1 MINTRIVL
9 VLGFFLFTQV
19 IYSQVITLCGKVY
32 DEGGKPVFA
41 TNIFLSKHNTIGTT
55 TDFEGQFSLPLS
67 DDIISGS
74 DTLVFSFIGYN
85 TRRLPLGS
93 INLDDSLI
101 IFLTESAMTL
111 NAIVVEAR
119 KSISREF
126 SIKTMDKMQ
135 IYLNPLASAD
145 PLKALAILPSS
156 TNTSETANPEL
167 RGSSAS
173 RTRVLLN
180 GVPVSNPVRNSQING
195 FGFFSLFNPDL
206 IKSELIYPSHPPL
219 IYGNSSAGM
228 IELETNDELKNN
240 RYQVS
245 SSLASVGI
253 CISTQIKKSSFVQL
267 YGNLMFSQGIQRINP
282 NAFKHLQYFNSN
294 DAGINFHS
302 QISEHFSLNLYNYL
316 VAESSDVLLNI
327 LTWND
332 NAKAKTTRDF
342 TILNL
347 KYQKQKNYFW
357 VNLGTNFNRSSFAFG
372 NMKSICSQH
381 QLYISMNYKYQLS
394 EKASLQTGIS
404 NELWHYR
411 FHNELPVYYYALS
424 PSSPS
429 YHEDT
434 TLHMNLPEAYLYWRF
449 KPIPKIILG
458 FGMRKNLYRLPGNN
472 PGYLSLQANIRY
484 NFLPDHSLLVS
495 AGRYHSITEPSYGNN
510 KLFLLSA
517 HQVSLEYLYKTSK
530 TNISLSGYYKHE
542 TGDTTGHRKI
552 SGIEIMAEHY
562 LFRSLKI
569 ILSNTFLN
577 TDLADDDIYNT
588 DSKVPG
594 YFLVTTLSYNNSS
607 IINVSV
613 SWLNRQGRLYVPVQS
628 SLYDPVVEFYQPL
641 YHSDHEIEK
650 FDNYNTINLVL
661 SKSFIVKK
669 ISLLI
674 YGSVFN
680 ILNTSNQK
688 NLVYNHDYSEYHFNY
703 YQKRSLY
710 FGLVMSMTD

>member
-1 MINTRIVL
+1 MINSRIVL
-9 VLGFFLFTQV
+9 VFGFFLFTQV
-19 IYSQVITLCGKVY
+19 SYSQAISLGGKVC
-32 DEGGKPVFA
+32 DEGGNPIFA
-41 TNIFLSKHNTIGTT
+41 ANVYLSKHNTIGTT

-67 DDIISGS
+67 DDIISDY

-85 TRRLPLGS
+85 TRRIPLSS
-93 INLDDSLI
+93 INIDDSLI
-101 IFLTESAMTL
+101 ILLTQNAMTL
-111 NAIVVEAR
+111 DDIIVGAR

-126 SIKTMDKMQ
+126 SIKEMDKMQ

-173 RTRVLLN
+173 RTRVFLN

-195 FGFFSLFNPDL
+195 IGFFSLFNPDL

-228 IELETNDELKNN
+228 IELETNDELDYNK
-240 RYQVS
+240 YQVS
-245 SSLASVGI
+245 SSLASSGI
-253 CISTQIKKSSFVQL
+253 CISKQIKNSSFVQV
-267 YGNLMFSQGIQRINP
+267 YGNLMFSQGMLLINP
-282 NAFKHLQYFNSN
+282 KAFRHLQYFSSN

-316 VAESSDVLLNI
+316 VSESSDVLLNI
-327 LTWND
+327 FTWKD

-342 TILNL
+342 TIINL
-347 KYQKQKNYFW
+347 KYQKQKSYFW
-357 VNLGTNFNRSSFAFG
+357 INMGTNFNRSSFVFG
-372 NMKSICSQH
+372 NMQSICSQH
-381 QLYISMNYKYQLS
+381 QLYISMNYKYQLFN
-394 EKASLQTGIS
+394 KVSLQTGIS

-411 FHNELPVYYYALS
+411 FHNKLPVYYYALS

-434 TLHMNLPEAYLYWRF
+434 TFHMNLPEAYLYWRF
-449 KPIPKIILG
+449 KPIKSIILG

-484 NFLPDHSLLVS
+484 NFLSDHSLLVS
-495 AGRYHSITEPSYGNN
+495 AGNYHSITEPSYSNN

-517 HQVSLEYLYKTSK
+517 NQVSLEYLYKSSK

-542 TGDTTGHRKI
+542 AGDTTGHRKV

-562 LFRSLKI
+562 LFRNLKI
-569 ILSNTFLN
+569 SFSNTFLN
-577 TDLADDDIYNT
+577 TDLGEDDIYNT
-588 DSKVPG
+588 NSKVPG
-594 YFLVTTLSYNNSS
+594 YFLVATLSYYNSS
-607 IINVSV
+607 IINASI
-613 SWLNRQGRLYVPVQS
+613 SWYNRQGKLYVPAQS
-628 SLYDPVVEFYQPL
+628 SSYNPEVEFYQPL
-641 YHSDHEIEK
+641 YHSDPEIGK
-650 FDNYNTINLVL
+650 FSNYNTINLVL
-661 SKSFIVKK
+661 SKSFIVRK
-669 ISLLI
+669 INLLI
-674 YGSVFN
+674 YGSVYN

-688 NLVYNHDYSEYHFNY
+688 SLVYNRDYSEYYFNY

-710 FGLVMSMTD
+710 FGLVLSMSD